1 MDIGAITQAPVLAQ
15 LHGQAFAMRAERA
28 WSRQEFEALL
38 AQKNIH
44 AFAPVLKPDGFILL
58 QSLPDG
64 AEILTLAVQPAARR
78 QGLARALLAHAFDAL
93 GAPKLWLEVAQDNAP
108 ARALYAANGLRI
120 TGRRSKYYKRAGNLA
135 VDALLMER
143 DRQEGKSDEH

>member
-1 MDIGAITQAPVLAQ
+1 MSFAITPLQDAVHLAGLHESAFSPAIGAAWDAP
-15 LHGQAFAMRAERA
+15 AFA
-28 WSRQEFEALL
+28 ALL
-38 AQKNIH
+38 RQDSVR
-44 AFAPVLKPDGFILL
+44 AFGTAAGFILL

-108 ARALYAANGLRI
+108 ARALYAANGFRI